1 MSMNREDRRAL
12 KKKLAPLARKIATL
26 ENQLKKGI
34 NVDKNDAEITSIIE
48 SLSLMEMM
56 ALQDYIESKGLL
68 NNFDHNNN

>member
-1 MSMNREDRRAL
+1 MSMNREDRRVL

-26 ENQLKKGI
+26 ENQIKKGI
-34 NVDKNDAEITSIIE
+34 NVDKNEAEITSIIE

>member
-26 ENQLKKGI
+26 ENQIKEGI
-34 NVDKNDAEITSIIE
+34 NVDKNEAEITSIIE

>member
-1 MSMNREDRRAL
+1 MNREDRRAL

-26 ENQLKKGI
+26 ENQIKEGI
-34 NVDKNDAEITSIIE
+34 NVDKNEAEITSIIE

>member
-26 ENQLKKGI
+26 ENQIKKGI
-34 NVDKNDAEITSIIE
+34 NVDKNEVEITSIIE

>member
-1 MSMNREDRRAL
+1 MNREDRRVL

-26 ENQLKKGI
+26 ENQIKKGI
-34 NVDKNDAEITSIIE
+34 NVDKNEAEITSIIE